1 MQTDSPHIVEHASG
15 VLGGLSDAPVRAG
28 PYAVT
33 LTRLPTRLRL
43 PPHFHRQATLNVV
56 LDGEYSETIGRGSA
70 RTFGPATMIA
80 KPAGTVHSN
89 QVGTASVECLVIEVP
104 DESLSGSDVLAR
116 RSAMIAK
123 AGGRLRAE
131 LARRDDITPLVVEAL
146 VLELLGELGEEAPP
160 PGSSRRWLDRVRDL
174 LHDEP
179 GPRALADL
187 AREVGRHPI
196 YLARAFRA
204 RFGTSVGEY
213 ARCLRV
219 ERARRLLHHRSL
231 SLSEVAAR
239 AGYSDQSHLTRD
251 FRRSFGQSP
260 GSYRKLIRR
269 VP

>member
-1 MQTDSPHIVEHASG
+1 MRTDAAPVVDLASG
-15 VLGGLSDAPVRAG
+15 VLGGVPEVRVRAG

-33 LTRLPTRLRL
+33 LTRLPAGLRL
-43 PPHFHRQATLNVV
+43 PPHFHRQATLNLV
-56 LDGEYSETIGRGSA
+56 LDGEYSETIGRGTA
-70 RTFGPATMIA
+70 RTYGPATMIA

-89 QVGTASVECLVIEVP
+89 QVGSAPVECLVIEVP
-104 DESLSGSDVLAR
+104 DEVLPGSAVPTR

-131 LARRDDITPLVVEAL
+131 LARRDDITRLALEAL
-146 VLELLGELGEEAPP
+146 VLELLAELGEELPP
-160 PGSSRRWLDRVRDL
+160 VPGRQWLERAREL

-179 GPRALADL
+179 GPRALGDL

-204 RFGTSVGEY
+204 RFGVSVGEY
-213 ARCLRV
+213 ARALRV
-219 ERARRLLHHRSL
+219 EQARRLLHHRSL
-231 SLSEVAAR
+231 PLSEVAAR

-251 FRRSFGQSP
+251 FRHAFGQSP
-260 GSYRKLIRR
+260 GSYRRLIRR